1 MEFIS
6 GLIIGFFGGIVPP
19 LLILSMTNDA
29 KAREECLY
37 SSYELRNE
45 FEKLSRVQRNTART
59 EKDDYECLMN
69 IRNILQ
75 KISVQKTSL
84 TFSYYPMNKLV
95 DESLS
100 RIRRMDTTDENP
112 HYHIVQTGTCVL
124 LSWGK
129 TKRTSPEFERLK
141 EIQWFLQ
148 RSFPLRFILWGFY
161 LPVKLKGFLFHKK
174 TEG

>member
-6 GLIIGFFGGIVPP
+6 GLIIGSSGGIVPP

-37 SSYELRNE
+37 FSYELRNE

-84 TFSYYPMNKLV
+84 TFSYYPMNRLV

-100 RIRRMDTTDENP
+100 RIRRMDTTHENP
-112 HYHIVQTGTCVL
+112 HYPSCKQELVC
-124 LSWGK
+124 
-129 TKRTSPEFERLK
+129 F
-141 EIQWFLQ
+141 
-148 RSFPLRFILWGFY
+148 
-161 LPVKLKGFLFHKK
+161 
-174 TEG
+174 